1 MARIT
6 SAAYVTAVLNFLHAY
21 NMGDLDACERLLDPH
36 CEWHSAGIYHGPDEV
51 RAMFETFRQRFSRP
65 QARPDDFREASGHVL
80 MVVCFTEGD
89 PQALRIDERQ
99 TWLCDMTDEGL
110 ITRVVVYSRPSD
122 AARALDAA
130 ASLNVHA

>member
-1 MARIT
+1 MLEAFG
-6 SAAYVTAVLNFLHAY
+6 S
-21 NMGDLDACERLLDPH
+21 
-36 CEWHSAGIYHGPDEV
+36 
-51 RAMFETFRQRFSRP
+51 RFSKP

-89 PQALRIDERQ
+89 PQAVRIEERQ

-110 ITRVVVYSRPSD
+110 ISEVVVYSRPSD

-130 ASLNVHA
+130 VGLNVHA